1 MDDTTKKDVVYVE
14 DIEEGGVTRV
24 KGKVMGTVK
33 ITEGTVVYIPT
44 PTADPQGEQLF
55 YRRAMSGITMNR
67 PPEYVGLAKVHH
79 SSCYFYLYVV
89 EYSRSFFN
97 TP

>member
-14 DIEEGGVTRV
+14 DMEEGGLTRV

-44 PTADPQGEQLF
+44 PTADP
-55 YRRAMSGITMNR
+55 
-67 PPEYVGLAKVHH
+67 
-79 SSCYFYLYVV
+79 
-89 EYSRSFFN
+89 
-97 TP
+97 

>member
-14 DIEEGGVTRV
+14 DIEEGGIMRA

-44 PTADPQGEQLF
+44 PTADPQGERLC
-55 YRRAMSGITMNR
+55 YRERYQ
-67 PPEYVGLAKVHH
+67 E
-79 SSCYFYLYVV
+79 
-89 EYSRSFFN
+89 
-97 TP
+97 

>member
-14 DIEEGGVTRV
+14 DIEEGGIMRA

-44 PTADPQGEQLF
+44 PTADPQGERL
-55 YRRAMSGITMNR
+55 
-67 PPEYVGLAKVHH
+67 
-79 SSCYFYLYVV
+79 CY
-89 EYSRSFFN
+89 
-97 TP
+97 